1 MTTNSEAN
9 IELKGNKQLLID
21 LGYPPNMFC
30 ATCGDTAGERSYFC
44 ANRGHDNHFLSAVLA
59 NPKSGPL
66 IRKALQVY
74 FPNRL
79 PAA

>member
-21 LGYPPNMFC
+21 LGYLPDKYC
-30 ATCGDTAGERSYFC
+30 ATCGKPVSCKDSRFC
-44 ANRGHDNHFLSAVLA
+44 NNGHDNHFLSAMLA

-66 IRKALQVY
+66 IRKALKAY
-74 FPNRL
+74 FANPL
-79 PAA
+79 PAV